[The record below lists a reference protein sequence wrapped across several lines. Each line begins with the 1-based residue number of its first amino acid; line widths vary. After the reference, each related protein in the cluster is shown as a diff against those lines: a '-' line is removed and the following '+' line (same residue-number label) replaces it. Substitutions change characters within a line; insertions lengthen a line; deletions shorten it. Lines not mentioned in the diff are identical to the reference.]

1 MNCPNCNSL
10 SKKDGKDRKCDQR
23 FKCTECGKRFS
34 IQKEKLLGAMILS
47 EEKALLCLNLLVEG
61 NSVRSTERI
70 TGVHRTTIFSLLET
84 VGQKCIWIQE
94 TLVKN
99 VEVGFVEA
107 DEIWSYVAMKDRTKA
122 AKEIK
127 DEKIGTAYTFT
138 AIDAQS
144 KLIVAW
150 HLGTRTE
157 EHALTFLKKIRSA
170 VDQETVFQISTDAWP
185 GYNNTVPAILGN
197 QAHYGQIIKM
207 YGVPNPADVRYSA
220 GECIGCKKTKKVGN
234 PNRKNISTSIVER
247 QNLTM
252 RMSMRRFTRL
262 TNGFSKK
269 WDNLNYMLAIYF
281 AYYNFCR
288 SHKTLNDAT
297 PAMAAN
303 LTGTIWSLKD
313 LLRVA
318 RDVKS
323 PTPQD

>member
-1 MNCPNCNSL
+1 MNCPKCDNL
-10 SKKDGKDRKCDQR
+10 SKKDGKDRHGDQR

-34 IQKEKLLGAMILS
+34 IPKEKLLGAMILS
-47 EEKALLCLNLLVEG
+47 EEKALLCLKLLVEG

-84 VGQKCIWIQE
+84 VGKKCIWLQE
-94 TLVKN
+94 TLVKD
-99 VEVGFVEA
+99 VKVKFVEA
-107 DEIWSYVAMKDRTKA
+107 DEIWSFVAMKERTKA
-122 AKEIK
+122 AKEITN
-127 DEKIGTAYTFT
+127 DQIGTAFTFT
-138 AIDAQS
+138 AIEADT

-157 EHALTFLKKIRSA
+157 EHALTFLRKIRNA
-170 VDQETVFQISTDAWP
+170 VRPETEFQLSTDAWP
-185 GYNNTVPAILGN
+185 GYNQTVPAILGR
-197 QAHYGQIIKM
+197 QAHYGQIIKT
-207 YGVPNPADVRYSA
+207 YGVPNPDQARYSPA
-220 GECIGCKKTKKVGN
+220 ECTGCRKTKKLGN
-234 PNRKNISTSIVER
+234 PIKENISTSYVER

-303 LTGTIWSLKD
+303 LTGTIWTLKD
-313 LLRVA
+313 LLKITK
-318 RDVKS
+318 DVS
-323 PTPQD
+323 APQD

>member
-1 MNCPNCNSL
+1 MNCPNCQSL
-10 SKKDGKDRKCDQR
+10 SKKDGKDRKGDQR

-34 IQKEKLLGAMILS
+34 IPKDKLLGAMILS

-70 TGVHRTTIFSLLET
+70 TGVHRDTILSLLET
-84 VGQKCIWIQE
+84 VGKKCVWIQE
-94 TLVKN
+94 SLVKN
-99 VEVGFVEA
+99 VQVGFVEA
-107 DEIWSYVAMKDRTKA
+107 DEIWSFVAMKDKTKNA
-122 AKEIK
+122 QNIAS
-127 DEKIGTAYTFT
+127 DQIGSAFTFT
-138 AIDAQS
+138 AIDAET

-150 HLGTRTE
+150 HLGNRTE
-157 EHALTFLKKIRSA
+157 EHALTFLRKIRSA
-170 VDQETVFQISTDAWP
+170 VDQDTTFQISTDAFP
-185 GYNNTVPAILGN
+185 GYKNTVPLILGR
-197 QAHYGQIIKM
+197 QAHYGQIIKT
-207 YGVPNPADVRYSA
+207 YGVPNPAEARYSPA
-220 GECIGCKKTKKVGN
+220 ECIGARKKKVLGN
-234 PNRKNISTSIVER
+234 PIKKNISTSMVER

-303 LTGTIWSLKD
+303 LTNTIWSLKD
-313 LLRVA
+313 LLTVTKDVSA
-318 RDVKS
+318 PRD
-323 PTPQD
+323 

>member
-1 MNCPNCNSL
+1 MNCPKCNSL
-10 SKKDGKDRKCDQR
+10 SKKDGKDRHGDQR

-47 EEKALLCLNLLVEG
+47 EEKALLCLKLLVEG

-84 VGQKCIWIQE
+84 VGKKCIWIQE
-94 TLVKN
+94 SLVKD
-99 VEVGFVEA
+99 VKVKFVEA
-107 DEIWSYVAMKDRTKA
+107 DEIWSYVQMKDRTKH
-122 AKEIK
+122 AKDIT
-127 DEKIGTAYTFT
+127 DDRIGSAYTFT
-138 AIDAQS
+138 AIEAET

-157 EHALTFLKKIRSA
+157 DHALTFLRKIKNA
-170 VDQETVFQISTDAWP
+170 VDPDTVFQISTDAFP
-185 GYNNTVPAILGN
+185 GYNQTVPAILGR
-197 QAHYGQIIKM
+197 QAHYGQIIKS
-207 YGVPNPADVRYSA
+207 YGVPNPAEARYSPA
-220 GECIGCKKTKKVGN
+220 ECIGCRKTKKVGN
-234 PNRKNISTSIVER
+234 PIKKNISTSIVER

-288 SHKTLNDAT
+288 SHKSLYDAT

-303 LTGTIWSLKD
+303 VTKTIWSLRD
-313 LLRVA
+313 LLLVA
-318 RDVKS
+318 RDVKA
-323 PTPQD
+323 PK

>member
-1 MNCPNCNSL
+1 MNCPKCDQL
-10 SKKDGKDRKCDQR
+10 SKKDGKDRHGDQR

-34 IQKEKLLGAMILS
+34 IPKDKLLGAMILS

-70 TGVHRTTIFSLLET
+70 TGVHRDTVLSLLET
-84 VGQKCIWIQE
+84 VGKKCLWLQDK
-94 TLVKN
+94 LVRN
-99 VEVGFVEA
+99 VKVGFVEA
-107 DEIWSYVAMKDRTKA
+107 DEIFSYVAMKERTKA
-122 AKEIK
+122 AKEITS
-127 DEKIGTAYTFT
+127 EQIGTAYTFT
-138 AIDAQS
+138 AIDAES

-157 EHALTFLKKIRSA
+157 DHAFTFLRKLRDA
-170 VDQETVFQISTDAWP
+170 VDEETVFQFSTDAFV
-185 GYNNTVPAILGN
+185 GYSKSVKAILGR
-197 QAHYGQIIKM
+197 QAHYGQVIKT
-207 YGVPNPADVRYSA
+207 YGVPNPAEARYSPA
-220 GECIGCKKTKKVGN
+220 ECIGARKKKKFGN
-234 PNRKNISTSIVER
+234 PVKKNISISIVER

-303 LTGTIWSLKD
+303 LTGTIWTLRD
-313 LLRVA
+313 LLKKAQGVSA
-318 RDVKS
+318 
-323 PTPQD
+323 PQD

>member
-1 MNCPNCNSL
+1 MNCPKCDSL
-10 SKKDGKDRKCDQR
+10 SKKNGKDRYGDQR

-34 IQKEKLLGAMILS
+34 LPKDKLLGAMILS

-70 TGVHRTTIFSLLET
+70 TGVHRDTILSLLET
-84 VGQKCIWIQE
+84 VGKKCIWLQE
-94 TLVKN
+94 SFVKN
-99 VEVGFVEA
+99 VKVGFVEA
-107 DEIWSYVAMKDRTKA
+107 DEIWSFVAMKDRTKNL
-122 AKEIK
+122 KEITS
-127 DEKIGTAYTFT
+127 EQIGTAYTFT
-138 AIDAQS
+138 AIDAES

-157 EHALTFLKKIRSA
+157 EHALTFLHKIRNA
-170 VDQETVFQISTDAWP
+170 VDESTKFQLSTDGYA
-185 GYNNTVPAILGN
+185 GYNETVPAVLRGR
-197 QAHYGQIIKM
+197 ASYGQVVKS

-220 GECIGCKKTKKVGN
+220 AACIGAKKKARLGK
-234 PNRKNISTSIVER
+234 PKRKNISTSMVER

-303 LTGTIWSLKD
+303 LTKTIWSLRD
-313 LLRVA
+313 LLVSVK
-318 RDVKS
+318 DVS
-323 PTPQD
+323 APQV

>member
-1 MNCPNCNSL
+1 MNCPICDNL
-10 SKKDGKDRKCDQR
+10 SKKDGKDRKGDQR
-23 FKCTECGKRFS
+23 FKCTACGKRFS
-34 IQKEKLLGAMILS
+34 IAKEKLLSGMILS

-61 NSVRSTERI
+61 NSVRATERI
-70 TGVHRTTIFSLLET
+70 TGVHRDTVLRLLET
-84 VGQKCIWIQE
+84 VGKKCIWIQE

-122 AKEIK
+122 VKEID
-127 DEKIGTAYTFT
+127 DEKVGTAYTFT

-150 HLGTRTE
+150 HLGTRSE

-170 VDQETVFQISTDAWP
+170 VDQETVFQISTDAWS
-185 GYNNTVPAILGN
+185 GYNKTVPAVLGG

-207 YGVPNPADVRYSA
+207 YGTPNPNDVRYSA

-234 PNRKNISTSIVER
+234 PNRKNISTSMVER

-288 SHKTLNDAT
+288 SHKTLHDAT

-303 LTGTIWSLKD
+303 LTSTIWSLRD
-313 LLRVA
+313 LLVSA
-318 RDVKS
+318 KEISAPLD
-323 PTPQD
+323 